1 MRKCSAELMEC
12 SEKVPGFKG
21 TEKSSETDDFPY
33 LLRLNF
39 NARIMLT
46 TNVEIDDWLI
56 NGQIRRTADFKFKE
70 QKVIT
75 IHVQLDG
82 QKAA

>member
-39 NARIMLT
+39 NTRIMLT
-46 TNVEIDDWLI
+46 TNVEIDD
-56 NGQIRRTADFKFKE
+56 
-70 QKVIT
+70 
-75 IHVQLDG
+75 
-82 QKAA
+82 